1 MTASLLTPSA
11 ARFAT
16 TLLMG
21 LVVSAGAA
29 AATPGDVF
37 RQWAANGW
45 VERQITLDELGFEA
59 PIVLQGDGSESRR
72 ELFLPVPASMDIR
85 DATLHFDADYLR
97 GDGGRSTLVVSLD
110 GTPVLSRRYIDDSG
124 SATQTIGVDGE
135 PRPSGFVRLGL
146 QWSSVISDVVC
157 ADQRAPGNVLRV
169 QPTTRLRY
177 RIDRNRL
184 GSLATVWSTLPPRP
198 VLLVSRKNLDAAAYD
213 AAWRVGLALERAGKR
228 VQVRALPAVGDDI
241 NLAGVDVPQDLRGVS
256 AFGALAH
263 GGMHRIANEAEVGAL
278 LALGSR
284 GPVRAD
290 IAIADP
296 ALASVVNKALTAI
309 AAQLGPDAP
318 AFAGWRGTAFGLSDS
333 PVGAGEV
340 ALRTLGGAPVLA
352 VAADA
357 GPQAALLFDGLW
369 KPVAG
374 AKSIALKTVS
384 RPLPEDRIL
393 LSQLGGK
400 PGSLDVGNRSDWTA
414 TFGIEDV
421 SHDGRAPT
429 AFVFDLASSPDSV
442 GAAAVGSVYLNDYL
456 LGAELLPADG
466 KAFRLRVTVP
476 SHILTPRN
484 VVRVTFLRQLTKPRC
499 HDQQTAYPVS
509 VLPSSHVELG
519 RVPSGNGFSGMTRR
533 FADGAELLLP
543 AAWLT
548 DSVVTL
554 PRTIRLTDAAGIS
567 LSGTTLV
574 VVTTDKA
581 AKPVDPSAS
590 FLALDLPVK
599 TSVAE
604 VDPEQGRLVL
614 VKGKTTLLDASRL
627 VGVGVMQ
634 VAESGGHHGIVY
646 RATSADT
653 AVPTR
658 PVRLGRGDLALLDEG
673 GVTLEVDTRD
683 PRGAQLADEAN
694 PQSMWQRYRA
704 WWIALGVLF
713 VILALAARAVYVRRR
728 IRRERAS
735 G

>member
-1 MTASLLTPSA
+1 MTASHLSLCAS
-11 ARFAT
+11 RFAT
-16 TLLMG
+16 TLLLG
-21 LVVSAGAA
+21 LVASAGAA

-37 RQWAANGW
+37 RQWAANSW
-45 VERQITLDELGFEA
+45 VERQITLAELGFET
-59 PIVLQGDGSESRR
+59 PIALQGDDNESRR
-72 ELFLPVPASMDIR
+72 ELFLPVPASMEIR
-85 DATLHFDADYLR
+85 EATLQLDADYLR

-110 GTPVLSRRYIDDSG
+110 GTPVLSRRYTEDSG
-124 SATQTIGVDGE
+124 PASHTIGVASE

-146 QWSSVISDVVC
+146 HWNSVISDVVC

-169 QPTTRLRY
+169 HPTTRLRY
-177 RIDRNRL
+177 RIDRNHL

-198 VLLVSRKNLDAAAYD
+198 VLLVSSKNLDAAAYD

-228 VQVRALPAVGDDI
+228 VQVRALPSVGEEV
-241 NLAGVDVPQDLRGVS
+241 NLAGVDVPADLRGVP

-263 GGMHRIANEAEVGAL
+263 GGMHKIANPAEVGAL
-278 LALGSR
+278 LTLGGR
-284 GPVRAD
+284 GPLRAD

-296 ALASVVNKALTAI
+296 ALASAVNQALGALV
-309 AAQLGPDAP
+309 AQLGAEAP
-318 AFAGWRGTAFGLSDS
+318 AFVGWRGAAFRLSDS
-333 PVGAGEV
+333 PVAAGEIAV
-340 ALRTLGGAPVLA
+340 RTLGGAPVLA

-374 AKSIALKTVS
+374 GQAIALKTVS

-421 SHDGRAPT
+421 SHDGRGPT
-429 AFVFDLASSPDSV
+429 ALVFDLASSPDSV

-456 LGAELLPADG
+456 LGAELLPANG
-466 KAFRLRVTVP
+466 KAFRLRVAVP
-476 SHILTPRN
+476 SHILAPRN

-519 RVPSGNGFSGMTRR
+519 RVPPGNGFSGMTRR

-548 DSVVTL
+548 DSVATL

-567 LSGTTLV
+567 LSGTKLV
-574 VVTTDKA
+574 VVAADQA

-604 VDPEQGRLVL
+604 VDPAEGRLVL

-627 VGVGVMQ
+627 VGVGVLQ

-653 AVPTR
+653 AVPTK
-658 PVRLGRGDLALLDEG
+658 PVRLGRGDLALLQAD
-673 GVTLEVDTRD
+673 GVTLEVNTRD
-683 PRGAQLADEAN
+683 PRGAQLADDAN
-694 PQSMWQRYRA
+694 PQTVWQRYSA
-704 WWIALGVLF
+704 WWIALGVLL
-713 VILALAARAVYVRRR
+713 VILLLVARAIYVRRR
-728 IRRERAS
+728 IRMEKAS